1 MSYVRTVYRSQ
12 VASGPLE
19 RNEVRIPNAYRVW
32 STPYPIHYGTLLL
45 TNGLWAFRLDSVP
58 TATRVIRYHLLEQA
72 LKAAG
77 EVIGLKAGQELAA
90 KFSRVQRLAMGQ
102 GQCPRLMGSAI
113 CGEPAL
119 PGTVWCMWHP
129 YGRPTGHV

>member
-19 RNEVRIPNAYRVW
+19 RNGVRIPNAYRVW
-32 STPYPIHYGTLLL
+32 STPYPIHHGTLFL
-45 TNGLWAFRLDSVP
+45 TNDQWVFRLDSVP
-58 TATRVIRYHLLEQA
+58 TATKVMRYHLLEQA

-77 EVIGLKAGQELAA
+77 EVIGLKAGEDMRVR
-90 KFSRVQRLAMGQ
+90 FSGVQRVALGQ
-102 GQCPRLMGSAI
+102 QQCPKVMGSVL
-113 CGEPAL
+113 CGEPPM

-129 YGRPTGHV
+129 YGKPTGHV